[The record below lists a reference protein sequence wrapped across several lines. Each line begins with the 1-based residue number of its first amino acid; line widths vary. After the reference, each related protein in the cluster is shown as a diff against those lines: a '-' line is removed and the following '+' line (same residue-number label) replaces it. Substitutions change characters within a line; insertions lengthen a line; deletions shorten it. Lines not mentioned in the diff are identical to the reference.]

1 LTIIVAVRDAETNS
15 VILGADS
22 QVSAAGTKLYLEE
35 GGPLKIGQNGEYLI
49 GTAGRLRTGQVLL
62 HTDLPHPP
70 PEVQSAR
77 DVDTFMILNFAK
89 EAQAILAEAGIEVVV
104 DAERLM
110 TESEIIVCV
119 RGMPYTIG
127 EDYSV
132 MRGEKISDRFT
143 IAVTGSGYQLALG
156 AAYGLLSALENP
168 TPEMLLNIML
178 EAAARW
184 DSGCGGQFYTIRQQ
198 G

>member
-1 LTIIVAVRDAETNS
+1 MTIIVAVRDAETNS
-15 VILGADS
+15 VVLGADS
-22 QVSAAGTKLYLEE
+22 QVSAAGSKFYLDE
-35 GGPLKIGQNGEYLI
+35 GGPLKIGRNGEYLI

-62 HTDLPHPP
+62 HTDLPSPQ
-70 PEVQSAR
+70 PEATSAR
-77 DVDTFMILNFAK
+77 DIDRFMITHFSR
-89 EAQAILAEAGIEVVV
+89 EAQQILAEAGIEVVV

-119 RGMPYTIG
+119 RGMPYIID

-132 MRGEKISDRFT
+132 MRGERLNDRFT
-143 IAVTGSGYQLALG
+143 IAVTGSGYSFALG

-168 TPEMLLNIML
+168 TAEMLLNIML
-178 EAAARW
+178 EAATRW
-184 DSGCGGQFYTIRQQ
+184 DSGCGGEFYTIRQQ